1 MELIINS
8 PDTITIKGHITSLN
22 DYIDIKQ
29 AIQKNIQ
36 NHNLQSLIL
45 NIPDSNTITSSMI
58 GFFIKLVNSDR
69 INLSMKVGQTNLF
82 TMLEEL
88 NLVVLFNVQKL

>member
-8 PDTITIKGHITSLN
+8 PDTITIKGHIISL
-22 DYIDIKQ
+22 DHYIDIKQ

-36 NHNLQSLIL
+36 IHNLQSLIL

-58 GFFIKLVNSDR
+58 GFFIKLVNADR
-69 INLSMKVGQTNLF
+69 INLSMRVGQANLF

-88 NLVVLFNVQKL
+88 NLVALFNVQKL